1 VPRLELLPFANTV
14 PMAAILLLGLA
25 LTARDRLV
33 AMLGGLMSLAG
44 FGVLIWNW
52 TSGQSG

>member
-14 PMAAILLLGLA
+14 PMAAILLFGLA
-25 LTARDRLV
+25 LTARDGLV
-33 AMLGGLMSLAG
+33 AILAG
-44 FGVLIWNW
+44 LCRWSASVLIWNW